1 MAEMILA
8 PSLPGHCW
16 YSMSKKL
23 KNNDNISDLTQY
35 EKFALII
42 PKHRLMDFIR
52 NNITRLPIF
61 PENFYFMMKSLLRK
75 ATNCESNK
83 IKIFRKKM
91 GSRVIFG

>member
-42 PKHRLMDFIR
+42 PNHHHHHH
-52 NNITRLPIF
+52 
-61 PENFYFMMKSLLRK
+61 NFSGKFLFYDEKFV
-75 ATNCESNK
+75 A
-83 IKIFRKKM
+83 
-91 GSRVIFG
+91 